1 MSVQINSAIELSC
14 EELDL
19 VAGGAITDSEAA
31 SFKLTDN
38 ALVSGF
44 SVGAGGTTSFTGATN
59 LKIASA
65 GAKFVHIS

>member
-1 MSVQINSAIELSC
+1 MSHQINSAIELSN

-31 SFKLTDN
+31 SFNLTNN
-38 ALVSGF
+38 ALLSGF
-44 SVGAGGTTSFTGATN
+44 SVGPGGTQSVTQATN

-65 GAKFVHIS
+65 GAKFVNIS

>member
-1 MSVQINSAIELSC
+1 MSHQINTAIELSS

-31 SFKLTDN
+31 SYKLTDN
-38 ALVSGF
+38 ELLSGF
-44 SVGAGGTTSFTGATN
+44 SVGAGGTQSYTQATN